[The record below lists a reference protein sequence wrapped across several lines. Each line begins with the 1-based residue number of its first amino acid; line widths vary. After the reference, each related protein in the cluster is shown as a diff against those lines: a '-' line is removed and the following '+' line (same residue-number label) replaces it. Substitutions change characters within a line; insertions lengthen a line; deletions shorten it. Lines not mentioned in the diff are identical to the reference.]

1 MDPRFESEYEK
12 DYKRARDW
20 VASGNL
26 PKDYVRRLV
35 KDFSEYLGERPP
47 NWADPTPWTA
57 GGQPSG
63 YTEGGG
69 CTPSAEPD
77 LSTCDQGTG
86 ADPLRGPM
94 PEPPAGRVGERRP
107 DRSNLHRLPPELQ
120 DDPAYQ
126 TAFRSG
132 QDRYAVDLTHQR
144 SPHHGGPTRRVECGQ
159 SWYLDL
165 TRNICGKKAQ
175 TIIGGGGGPSVNAE
189 EMGWKKS
196 NRNRSWNSNAVCGD
210 CRGTW

>member
-77 LSTCDQGTG
+77 LSTCDQGT
-86 ADPLRGPM
+86 D
-94 PEPPAGRVGERRP
+94 
-107 DRSNLHRLPPELQ
+107 
-120 DDPAYQ
+120 
-126 TAFRSG
+126 F
-132 QDRYAVDLTHQR
+132 
-144 SPHHGGPTRRVECGQ
+144 VE
-159 SWYLDL
+159 
-165 TRNICGKKAQ
+165 
-175 TIIGGGGGPSVNAE
+175 
-189 EMGWKKS
+189 
-196 NRNRSWNSNAVCGD
+196 
-210 CRGTW
+210 